1 MSRFHDLGVQQ
12 YEGGLSAVEKAEYD
26 LLSALITHQ
35 DRVDENMLS
44 LEATRASLQRIKG
57 LQKFYDTLKGEAP

>member
-12 YEGGLSAVEKAEYD
+12 YEGGLSAVEKVEYD

-35 DRVDENMLS
+35 DRVDANMLS
-44 LEATRASLQRIKG
+44 MEAIRASLQRIYVLEK
-57 LQKFYDTLKGEAP
+57 LYDTLKGTPS

>member
-35 DRVDENMLS
+35 DRVNEDMLTM
-44 LEATRASLQRIKG
+44 EALRASLHRIKG
-57 LQKFYDTLKGEAP
+57 LQKQFDILKGEAP